1 MQKTILR
8 HPSGAEVEIYDYGA
22 HLTRWRSARGRE
34 WIFTSRNAVYQES
47 KAIRGGVPIIFPQ
60 FNAFGPGP
68 RHGFARTALWRAE
81 KVQQDKDATRC
92 RFTLQSSAATLA
104 VWPHHF
110 SASFEVQLHADALRM
125 VLSITNNDTKPLQF
139 TAALHS
145 YFSVN
150 SFPACT
156 LRNLQGISYW
166 DNGNDFSSRDVFR
179 DNMLHFEDTIDRM
192 YFDVQSPLEL
202 HDGASCL
209 RIEQRGF
216 SDVVVWNPGVAGAKA
231 LSDMADEEYQYVL
244 CVEAAQ
250 VEKSVVLPAGEE
262 WKGEQRLVEIDKP

>member
-1 MQKTILR
+1 MQKTILK
-8 HPSGAEVEIYDYGA
+8 HPSGAAVEIYDYGA
-22 HLTRWRSARGRE
+22 HLTRWRSARDRE
-34 WIFTSRNAVYQES
+34 WIFTSRNAVYQEG

-68 RHGFARTALWRAE
+68 RHGFVRTAMWRAE
-81 KVQQDKDATRC
+81 EVQQDKDATRC

-156 LRNLQGISYW
+156 LRNLQGINYW
-166 DNGNDFSSRDVFR
+166 DNGNDFSNRDVFR
-179 DNMLHFEDTIDRM
+179 DNMLHFEDAIDRM